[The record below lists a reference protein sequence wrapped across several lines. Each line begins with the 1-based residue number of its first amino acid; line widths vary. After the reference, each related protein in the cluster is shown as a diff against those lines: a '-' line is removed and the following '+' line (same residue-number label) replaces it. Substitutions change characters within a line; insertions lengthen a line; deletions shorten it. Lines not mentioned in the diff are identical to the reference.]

1 MVEKRKCFFKGGTKR
16 GVKVSTLA
24 AIPRIYLTLGF
35 VTYEPPLLGLLI
47 YLPNYGYRLTAKI
60 FSIP

>member
-1 MVEKRKCFFKGGTKR
+1 VKGLFKGGTKR
-16 GVKVSTLA
+16 GVKVLTLV
-24 AIPRIYLTLGF
+24 AIPRIYLILGF

-47 YLPNYGYRLTAKI
+47 YLPNYDYRLTAEI